1 MEPKKNIFSY
11 FVIGIYLIS
20 VLYLISSGIS
30 TLGTGQEYPYLLQGI
45 LLVALLLI
53 WLMINGIAGISIR
66 LDIEKR
72 LAGKEKWLKLIE
84 FVLVFLV
91 MTAALILR
99 IKYIQAMPMKPESD
113 FKTYYEIA
121 DLLKKG
127 TLIKDGPGYCD
138 YIAMFPHVYGYPY
151 LLSIV
156 FGIFGTSVQTA
167 QYFNIVLAVL
177 TVFLVYRTGRIAGGR
192 GCGLV
197 CLVLAAFWPS
207 QIVYINMVA
216 SEYLFS
222 FLLILSLYM
231 FIKTLKE
238 YSGDTRYPVR
248 GVLLHILLGAVLAVT
263 SAVRPMALILLITI
277 IICIFT
283 QKMKIPARL
292 PKDQPLTLRILEKGW
307 FRCLI
312 VAVVYFSISSFI
324 SLGISYTVDEELA
337 SGSASFGYNLLV
349 GLNEESYGGWNQEDA
364 DYLYDSFDQTGSA
377 TEAHLACRDLAVMRL
392 QRSPEGMLNLFVHK
406 FQILW
411 SNDDYGS
418 TWNILFMD
426 QQGTL
431 TKARETF
438 LYEIRDINNI
448 VYLIVVAFAGIGGIF
463 LWRRGNGINYPFVL
477 VFVGTLGMHLFVEN
491 QNRYHYHV
499 LFMFILMA
507 GYTVKEIYE
516 MNRQKIMMTKSE
528 DQYKRSDQIENQK
541 KIEEL
546 RKEEEE
552 LIKLRQEAMQ
562 IKFDMKSALEKGLIT
577 VSVSEAYKENIADE
591 PVDESKEIIDE
602 EKMEKDRKDLHS
614 GDNYLQHRGHMRDDL
629 LDKESQEQNRKHD
642 RKHNKK

>member
-11 FVIGIYLIS
+11 FVIGIYLVA

-45 LLVALLLI
+45 FLVALLLI
-53 WLMINGIAGISIR
+53 WLLMNGLAGISIR
-66 LDIEKR
+66 IDIERR
-72 LAGKEKWLKLIE
+72 LAGKEKWLNLIE
-84 FVLVFLV
+84 IVLVIVVL
-91 MTAALILR
+91 AAAVLLR
-99 IKYIQAMPMKPESD
+99 LRYIQEMPMQPESD

-138 YIAMFPHVYGYPY
+138 YIAMFPHVFGYPY
-151 LLSIV
+151 FLSIV
-156 FGIFGTSVQTA
+156 FGLFGTSVKIA

-177 TVFLVYRTGRIAGGR
+177 TVFLVYRIGKIVGGR
-192 GCGLV
+192 GCGLI
-197 CLVLAAFWPS
+197 CLILAAFWPS

-222 FLLILSLYM
+222 FLLILSLYI
-231 FIKTLKE
+231 FIKTLKAF
-238 YSGDTRYPVR
+238 SGNTSHSVS
-248 GVLLHILLGAVLAVT
+248 GVFLHIILGVILAIT
-263 SAVRPMALILLITI
+263 SMVRPMALILLITI
-277 IICIFT
+277 IICILT
-283 QKMKIPARL
+283 QKMKIPVRL

-312 VAVVYFSISSFI
+312 IAVVYFSISHFLSM
-324 SLGISYTVDEELA
+324 GISYTVDEELA

-349 GLNEESYGGWNQEDA
+349 GLNEESYGGWNQDDA

-392 QRSPEGMLNLFVHK
+392 RRSPEGMLNLFVHK

-418 TWNILFMD
+418 TWNLLFMD

-438 LYEIRDINNI
+438 LYEIRDINNMM
-448 VYLIVVAFAGIGGIF
+448 YLIVAAFAGIGGIF
-463 LWRRGNGINYPFVL
+463 LWRKGNGINYPFIL
-477 VFVGTLGMHLFVEN
+477 IFVGTLGMHLFVEN

-516 MNRQKIMMTKSE
+516 LNRKKVRITKNE
-528 DQYKRSDQIENQK
+528 NECKQSDLEEKQK

-546 RKEEEE
+546 RREEDE
-552 LIKLRQEAMQ
+552 LTKLRQEAMQ
-562 IKFDMKSALEKGLIT
+562 SRFDMKEALEKGLIT
-577 VSVSEAYKENIADE
+577 VSVSEVYKVNNEDKSI
-591 PVDESKEIIDE
+591 DESKEVVDE
-602 EKMEKDRKDLHS
+602 EKMEKDRKNLHD
-614 GDNYLQHRGHMRDDL
+614 GDNYLQHRGHMRHDL
-629 LDKESQEQNRKHD
+629 FDKKSER
-642 RKHNKK
+642 